1 MPMSD
6 TDHRRKELLQNVGL
20 FAGLD
25 EAEIDSIVPLL
36 RYNKYVKDQVIV
48 EMGDPGRALFIVETG
63 TLKVVLNDNK
73 EREVILS
80 LLREGDFFGEIA
92 LLDEKPRS
100 ATVIALVPTRLYSLE
115 RDLFLEYVESNPKAL
130 LQILKVQFERLRAAD
145 QMRHD
150 LALLGVYGRV
160 ARLVLQLAQDE
171 GEYTEEGTLITK
183 PPSQQHIAGMVGASR
198 ETVSRVIN
206 ELVRMGTIKKQGRKL
221 LITSELN
228 LYDQIDSNL

>member
-1 MPMSD
+1 M
-6 TDHRRKELLQNVGL
+6 
-20 FAGLD
+20 
-25 EAEIDSIVPLL
+25 
-36 RYNKYVKDQVIV
+36 
-48 EMGDPGRALFIVETG
+48 
-63 TLKVVLNDNK
+63 
-73 EREVILS
+73 
-80 LLREGDFFGEIA
+80 
-92 LLDEKPRS
+92 
-100 ATVIALVPTRLYSLE
+100 
-115 RDLFLEYVESNPKAL
+115 
-130 LQILKVQFERLRAAD
+130 
-145 QMRHD
+145 
-150 LALLGVYGRV
+150 